1 MESVNDW
8 QSRLE
13 DTTLDPA
20 RKTTRNYYA
29 FLFFLLAVTGWGV
42 YAYSVQVRRGLVVT
56 GLSDRI
62 SWGLYITMFV
72 FFIGIS
78 HAGTLISAILR
89 VSHAG
94 WRTPVTR
101 MAEFITAVALITG
114 ALFVVVDLGRPDR
127 LINVLVFGRW
137 QSPIVWDVLAVTTYL
152 TASIVYLYLPMVPDL
167 AFFRDR
173 LAPWVSRPKHLIYR
187 ILAVNWRGTSDQK
200 RQLGRG
206 ISIMMILIIPI
217 AVSVHTVVSWI
228 FAMTL
233 REAWN
238 STIFGF
244 FFVAGAI
251 FSGIATLIVVM
262 AILRRV
268 YRLEEYITPKHF
280 LYLGYL
286 MAAMAGVMIYAN
298 LSEYITAGFK
308 FEEGTE
314 FLFRQLFIDE
324 FAPYFWFYFIGGL
337 LTPVVFMFIRRLR
350 TVAGIVTAAVFVD
363 LGMWVERY
371 FIVVTGLRAPL
382 LPYEPA
388 SYSPTWVEWSITAG
402 GFAFFALL
410 ITLFVKAFPIM
421 AVWEMTEE
429 RQAEFDEMVELE
441 NEFDEEEA
449 WDSQSSETAGGSEPG
464 GPP

>member
-1 MESVNDW
+1 MNKWRNDLEETVLAP
-8 QSRLE
+8 SRH
-13 DTTLDPA
+13 
-20 RKTTRNYYA
+20 TTRWYY
-29 FLFFLLAVTGWGV
+29 LFVGFLLAVIAWAL
-42 YAYSVQVRRGLVVT
+42 YAYSVQLREGLVVT
-56 GLSDRI
+56 GMRDRI

-89 VSHAG
+89 VSNAT

-101 MAEFITAVALITG
+101 MAEFITAVALTTG
-114 ALFVVVDLGRPDR
+114 ALFVILDLGRPDR
-127 LINVLVFGRW
+127 LFNVLIHGRW
-137 QSPIVWDVLAVTTYL
+137 QSPIVWDVVAVSTYL
-152 TASIVYLYLPMVPDL
+152 TASVFYLYLPMVPDL

-173 LAPWVSRPKHLIYR
+173 FSAGASRLRNWLYRTLAI
-187 ILAVNWRGTSDQK
+187 NWRGEPEQE
-200 RQLGRG
+200 RHLGRA

-251 FSGIATLIVVM
+251 FSGIATLIIVM

-268 YRLEEYITPKHF
+268 YRLEAFITEKHF

-298 LSEYITAGFK
+298 ISEYVTTGFK
-308 FEEGTE
+308 FEEGE
-314 FLFRQLFIDE
+314 DFLFRQLFVEE
-324 FAPYFWFYFIGGL
+324 FAPFFWFYFIGGL
-337 LTPVVFMFIRRLR
+337 LLPVALAFIKAFR
-350 TVAGIVTAAVFVD
+350 TIPGIVFAAVLVD
-363 LGMWVERY
+363 IGMWIERY

-382 LPYEPA
+382 MPYEPA
-388 SYSPTWVEWSITAG
+388 SYAPTWVEWSITAG

-410 ITLFVKAFPIM
+410 IALFVKFFPIL
-421 AVWEMTEE
+421 AVWEMVEE
-429 RQAEFDEMVELE
+429 REAVEERTRQAVLE
-441 NEFDEEEA
+441 
-449 WDSQSSETAGGSEPG
+449 AGGSE
-464 GPP
+464 

>member
-1 MESVNDW
+1 MNKWRNDLEETVLAP
-8 QSRLE
+8 SRH
-13 DTTLDPA
+13 
-20 RKTTRNYYA
+20 TTRWYY
-29 FLFFLLAVTGWGV
+29 LFVGFLLAVIGWAL
-42 YAYSVQVRRGLVVT
+42 YAYSVQLRDGLVVT
-56 GLSDRI
+56 GMRDRI

-89 VSHAG
+89 VSNAT

-101 MAEFITAVALITG
+101 MAEFITAVALTTG
-114 ALFVVVDLGRPDR
+114 ALFVILDLGRPDR
-127 LINVLVFGRW
+127 LFNVLIHGRW
-137 QSPIVWDVLAVTTYL
+137 QSPIVWDVVAVSTYL
-152 TASIVYLYLPMVPDL
+152 TASVFYLYLPMVPDL

-173 LAPWVSRPKHLIYR
+173 FSAGASRLRNWLYRTLAI
-187 ILAVNWRGTSDQK
+187 NWRGEPEQE
-200 RQLGRG
+200 RHLGRA

-251 FSGIATLIVVM
+251 FSGIATLIIVM

-268 YRLEEYITPKHF
+268 YRLEAFITEKHF

-298 LSEYITAGFK
+298 ISEYVTTGFK
-308 FEEGTE
+308 FEEGE
-314 FLFRQLFIDE
+314 DFLFRQLFVEE
-324 FAPYFWFYFIGGL
+324 FAPFFWFYFIGGL
-337 LTPVVFMFIRRLR
+337 LLPVALAFIKAFR
-350 TVAGIVTAAVFVD
+350 TIPGIVFAAVLVD
-363 LGMWVERY
+363 IGMWIERY

-382 LPYEPA
+382 MPYEPA
-388 SYSPTWVEWSITAG
+388 SYAPTWVEWSITAG

-410 ITLFVKAFPIM
+410 IALFVKFFPIL
-421 AVWEMTEE
+421 AVWEMVEE
-429 RQAEFDEMVELE
+429 REAVEERTRQAVLE
-441 NEFDEEEA
+441 
-449 WDSQSSETAGGSEPG
+449 AGGSE
-464 GPP
+464 

>member
-1 MESVNDW
+1 MNKWRNDLEETVLAP
-8 QSRLE
+8 SRH
-13 DTTLDPA
+13 
-20 RKTTRNYYA
+20 TTRWYY
-29 FLFFLLAVTGWGV
+29 LFVGFLLAVIGWAL
-42 YAYSVQVRRGLVVT
+42 YAYSVQLRDGLVVT
-56 GLSDRI
+56 GMRDRI

-89 VSHAG
+89 VSNAT

-101 MAEFITAVALITG
+101 MAEFITAVALTTG
-114 ALFVVVDLGRPDR
+114 ALFVILDLGRPDR
-127 LINVLVFGRW
+127 LFNVLIHGRW
-137 QSPIVWDVLAVTTYL
+137 QSPIVWDVVAVSTYL
-152 TASIVYLYLPMVPDL
+152 TASVFYLYLPMVPDL

-173 LAPWVSRPKHLIYR
+173 FSAGASRLRNWLYRTLAI
-187 ILAVNWRGTSDQK
+187 NWRGEPEQE
-200 RQLGRG
+200 RHLGRA

-251 FSGIATLIVVM
+251 FSGIATLIIVM

-268 YRLEEYITPKHF
+268 YRLEAFITEKHF

-298 LSEYITAGFK
+298 ISEYVTTGFK
-308 FEEGTE
+308 FEEGE
-314 FLFRQLFIDE
+314 DFLFRQLFVEE
-324 FAPYFWFYFIGGL
+324 FAPFFWFYFIGGL
-337 LTPVVFMFIRRLR
+337 LLPVALAFIKAFR
-350 TVAGIVTAAVFVD
+350 TIPGIVFAAVLVD
-363 LGMWVERY
+363 IGMWIERY

-382 LPYEPA
+382 MPYEPA
-388 SYSPTWVEWSITAG
+388 SYAPTWVEWSITAG

-410 ITLFVKAFPIM
+410 IALFVKFFPIM
-421 AVWEMTEE
+421 AVWEMVEE
-429 RQAEFDEMVELE
+429 REAVEERTRQAVLE
-441 NEFDEEEA
+441 
-449 WDSQSSETAGGSEPG
+449 AGGSE
-464 GPP
+464 